1 MEKIKMSDVAEQ
13 IRGVSYKPEDVVD
26 GSREGAIGILRANN
40 ISDGV
45 INFNDLVFVK
55 RDRVLQK
62 QILRK
67 GDILICASSG
77 SKHLVG
83 KAAQIEADCEYSF
96 GAFCKVVRPQKID
109 AMFLGM
115 YFQSDLYRKYISGV
129 SQGANIN
136 NIKNEHIDV
145 IEIRGYS
152 NDEQVKIAELLQ
164 IVIGTIRLQ
173 KEQIK
178 RYDVLVKARFVEMF
192 GDPISNPFRWDKI
205 LLNECLESIDNG
217 KSFVCDSVA
226 RVGEN
231 PAILKLSA
239 VTYGVYKPEENKSIL
254 DEKDFVE
261 SAEVYEGDL
270 LFTRKNTPELVGM
283 AAYVVS
289 TPPKLMMPDL
299 IFRLNTKKSCNKIFL
314 WQLINHDLFRG
325 QIQNIASGSAKSMS
339 NISKE
344 RLGNLSIYLPP
355 IELQE
360 QFAAFVHQVD
370 KSKFAVQKALD
381 KTQLLFDS
389 LMQKYFG

>member
-1 MEKIKMSDVAEQ
+1 MFHILNSDYFEQQCIQSSKGVAQKNMSTEWLKDYEIPLYSKEEQ
-13 IRGVSYKPEDVVD
+13 AVIERILDKVRAIAHARQ
-26 GSREGAIGILRANN
+26 RE
-40 ISDGV
+40 
-45 INFNDLVFVK
+45 
-55 RDRVLQK
+55 LQK
-62 QILRK
+62 L
-67 GDILICASSG
+67 DELI
-77 SKHLVG
+77 
-83 KAAQIEADCEYSF
+83 
-96 GAFCKVVRPQKID
+96 
-109 AMFLGM
+109 
-115 YFQSDLYRKYISGV
+115 
-129 SQGANIN
+129 
-136 NIKNEHIDV
+136 
-145 IEIRGYS
+145 
-152 NDEQVKIAELLQ
+152 
-164 IVIGTIRLQ
+164 
-173 KEQIK
+173 
-178 RYDVLVKARFVEMF
+178 KARFVEMF
-192 GDPISNPFRWDKI
+192 GNPISNPFGWGKV
-205 LLNECLESIDNG
+205 LLDECLESIDNG
-217 KSFVCDSVA
+217 KSFVCDTVA

-239 VTYGVYKPEENKSIL
+239 VTYGVYKPEENKSVL

-344 RLGNLSIYLPP
+344 RLGKLSIYLPP

-360 QFAAFVHQVD
+360 QFASFVHQID
-370 KSKFAVQKALD
+370 KLRIATQKSLTE
-381 KTQLLFDS
+381 TQQLYGS

>member
-389 LMQKYFG
+389 LMQEYFG

>member
-1 MEKIKMSDVAEQ
+1 
-13 IRGVSYKPEDVVD
+13 
-26 GSREGAIGILRANN
+26 
-40 ISDGV
+40 
-45 INFNDLVFVK
+45 
-55 RDRVLQK
+55 
-62 QILRK
+62 
-67 GDILICASSG
+67 
-77 SKHLVG
+77 
-83 KAAQIEADCEYSF
+83 
-96 GAFCKVVRPQKID
+96 
-109 AMFLGM
+109 
-115 YFQSDLYRKYISGV
+115 
-129 SQGANIN
+129 
-136 NIKNEHIDV
+136 
-145 IEIRGYS
+145 
-152 NDEQVKIAELLQ
+152 
-164 IVIGTIRLQ
+164 
-173 KEQIK
+173 
-178 RYDVLVKARFVEMF
+178 MF

-370 KSKFAVQKALD
+370 KSKFGGG
-381 KTQLLFDS
+381 TN
-389 LMQKYFG
+389 

>member
-26 GSREGAIGILRANN
+26 GSGEGAIGILRANN

-109 AMFLGM
+109 ALFLGM

-145 IEIRGYS
+145 IEIPGYS
-152 NDEQVKIAELLQ
+152 NDEQVKIAGLLQ
-164 IVIGTIRLQ
+164 IVIDTIRLQ

-192 GDPISNPFRWDKI
+192 GDISRDEYKYETRKLGDVANVGSSHRVFT
-205 LLNECLESIDNG
+205 NE
-217 KSFVCDSVA
+217 
-226 RVGEN
+226 
-231 PAILKLSA
+231 
-239 VTYGVYKPEENKSIL
+239 
-254 DEKDFVE
+254 FVE
-261 SAEVYEGDL
+261 NGIPFYRGTEIGELANGQTPAEPYYIAEDHYLRLTSDETKPQIGDL
-270 LFTRKNTPELVGM
+270 LMPSICNKGQIWMVDTDKPFYYKDGRVLCISADRDIYDTKYLQYYMRIKTEIE
-283 AAYVVS
+283 Y
-289 TPPKLMMPDL
+289 PKLGSGST
-299 IFRLNTKKSCNKIFL
+299 FAEFKIFL
-314 WQLINHDLFRG
+314 LKNLDILTPPRA
-325 QIQNIASGSAKSMS
+325 IQ
-339 NISKE
+339 E
-344 RLGNLSIYLPP
+344 H
-355 IELQE
+355 
-360 QFAAFVHQVD
+360 FATFVYQVD
-370 KSKFAVQKALD
+370 KLKVAVQKALD
-381 KTQLLFDS
+381 EMQLLFDS

>member
-1 MEKIKMSDVAEQ
+1 MEKVRLGDVSEKGSSNLAQKDVEGLVGNYPVYGAAGYIGTADFYHQ
-13 IRGVSYKPEDVVD
+13 EKDYIAVVKDGAGIGRTMFLPANSSVLGTLQYIIPNERVVPKYLYYAVKHMNLARYCTGATIPHIYYKDYKNEMFRLPD
-26 GSREGAIGILRANN
+26 ILKQQE
-40 ISDGV
+40 V
-45 INFNDLVFVK
+45 VFV
-55 RDRVLQK
+55 L
-62 QILRK
+62 
-67 GDILICASSG
+67 
-77 SKHLVG
+77 
-83 KAAQIEADCEYSF
+83 E
-96 GAFCKVVRPQKID
+96 KVEKI
-109 AMFLGM
+109 MKERR
-115 YFQSDLYRKYISGV
+115 Q
-129 SQGANIN
+129 
-136 NIKNEHIDV
+136 
-145 IEIRGYS
+145 
-152 NDEQVKIAELLQ
+152 ELLYLDDL
-164 IVIGTIRLQ
+164 I
-173 KEQIK
+173 
-178 RYDVLVKARFVEMF
+178 KARFVEMF

-205 LLNECLESIDNG
+205 LLNKCLESIDNG

-344 RLGNLSIYLPP
+344 RLGKLSIYLPP

-360 QFAAFVHQVD
+360 QFAVFVHQVD
-370 KSKFAVQKALD
+370 KSKFVKE
-381 KTQLLFDS
+381 KKVFS
-389 LMQKYFG
+389 

>member
-1 MEKIKMSDVAEQ
+1 MEKIKISDVAEQ

-55 RDRVLQK
+55 RDRVSQK

-109 AMFLGM
+109 ALFLGM

-178 RYDVLVKARFVEMF
+178 RYDVLVKSRFVELF
-192 GDPISNPFRWDKI
+192 GDPKINPWGWKTTT
-205 LLNECLESIDNG
+205 LGNECYYVKDGPHKSLSDIGKENGGYPFISVRNIVNGYIDFSTAKYISDEDYQSAIKKCHPEKGDILYSKGGTTGIAKLVDVDVKFANWVHLAVLKFDKAVLNGVFLENMLN
-217 KSFVCDSVA
+217 CDYCYTQSQKLTKGIANRDLV
-226 RVGEN
+226 
-231 PAILKLSA
+231 LSA
-239 VTYGVYKPEENKSIL
+239 MAQIKIYK
-254 DEKDFVE
+254 
-261 SAEVYEGDL
+261 
-270 LFTRKNTPELVGM
+270 
-283 AAYVVS
+283 
-289 TPPKLMMPDL
+289 
-299 IFRLNTKKSCNKIFL
+299 
-314 WQLINHDLFRG
+314 
-325 QIQNIASGSAKSMS
+325 
-339 NISKE
+339 
-344 RLGNLSIYLPP
+344 PP
-355 IELQE
+355 IELQN
-360 QFAAFVHQVD
+360 QFATFVHQID
-370 KSKFAVQKALD
+370 KLRVEEQRKLE
-381 KTQLLFDS
+381 KTQILFDS
-389 LMQKYFG
+389 LMQQYFG